1 MLARRRKWSALQQLF
16 KANEGL
22 EIKNKPG
29 VYRIRAFTKQGKA
42 RCIPRA
48 GGVDRE
54 GILHIGE
61 AKNLEARMQMFM
73 RAATK
78 GKAAHHAGRE
88 FLEWHFERL
97 IPRENLRVDFI
108 ETRTKEQAQRRERAL
123 HIEYRKEFLD
133 RPPLDST
140 SGHKRG

>member
-1 MLARRRKWSALQQLF
+1 MPARRVKWSPPQLLL
-16 KANEGL
+16 KGREGL
-22 EIKNKPG
+22 DLKDRPG
-29 VYRIRAFTKQGKA
+29 VYRIRAFTKQGKP
-42 RCIPRA
+42 RCISRA

-61 AKNLEARMQMFM
+61 AKNLEARIQMFM

-88 FLEWHFERL
+88 FFEWHFERL
-97 IPRENLRVDFI
+97 FPRENLRVDFI
-108 ETRTKEQAQRRERAL
+108 ETRTKEQAQRLERAL
-123 HIEYRKEFLD
+123 HVEYRKEFLD

-140 SGHKRG
+140 SGQKRG